1 MAYTTGT
8 AATAAAAHLNRTYE
22 GPYLIRSCPAG
33 HLSYLRCI
41 RRTRWQGDIF
51 TTICQTNVKKAR
63 DTYCWS
69 WYYRTGR
76 GRTAMLLRRRS
87 VLVTEQQRFRHRCV
101 PTAFSPP
108 PALFSWCP
116 QSNLLLLLLLAQFT
130 DWQKL
135 LVEPEKGLSWSGRCM
150 TYGVF
155 FNLWGENRND
165 GGIKEQRESVCIYN
179 ARTHPANLWRIGAS
193 NILWQLHPLTVCCI
207 K

>member
-108 PALFSWCP
+108 PRPF
-116 QSNLLLLLLLAQFT
+116 
-130 DWQKL
+130 L
-135 LVEPEKGLSWSGRCM
+135 LVPPVQSAFTPSPCPVHWLAEITSWAWKRPQLKRTMHDLRCFFQSVGRKQERWGNKG
-150 TYGVF
+150 T
-155 FNLWGENRND
+155 
-165 GGIKEQRESVCIYN
+165 KREC
-179 ARTHPANLWRIGAS
+179 
-193 NILWQLHPLTVCCI
+193 LHL
-207 K
+207 